1 VTPRDQ
7 PRPHVNDALLEE
19 SAEELY
25 EQAPCGY
32 LSTLP
37 DGTIVRVNHTFLEWT
52 GATRDVLLG
61 GTKFQALL
69 TVGSRIYYETHYAP
83 LLRMQGFVNEIAFE
97 MIRGDERI
105 LPVLVNSRQRRDG
118 DGTPL
123 FNRITLFDSTDRRRY
138 EQELLLARRKA
149 EQVAKDKADL
159 LAMLSHDIRNPLN
172 AVMGVVH
179 LLDRSDLPDRQRRF
193 VQLLKSSSENML
205 NLLNHVLELSK
216 AESTSFALAEIPF
229 SLAAVVDDVV
239 ATFGTAAHAKGLTI
253 RSAIA
258 DGLPATVL
266 GDPVA
271 MRQILTNLVAN
282 AVKFTD
288 AGSVT
293 LTADVKQIGTDAVT
307 LQVSV
312 SDTGIGIAP
321 DVIERIFHEFT
332 QASYETAV
340 RFGGTGL
347 GLTITRRLLAL
358 YGSTVQV
365 RSAPGEGS
373 TFSFTIRLPLPSP
386 DKS

>member
-1 VTPRDQ
+1 VTPGDQ
-7 PRPHVNDALLEE
+7 RRPRIDALLEE

-52 GATRDVLLG
+52 GAARDLLVAGTR
-61 GTKFQALL
+61 FQTLL

-97 MIRGDERI
+97 IIRRDERI
-105 LPVLVNSRQRRDG
+105 LPVLVSSRQKRDP

-123 FNRITLFDSTDRRRY
+123 FNRITLFDATDRRRY
-138 EQELLLARRKA
+138 ERELLLARRKA

-172 AVMGVVH
+172 AVMGVVQ
-179 LLDRSDLPDRQRRF
+179 LLDRSELTDRQRSF
-193 VQLLKSSSENML
+193 VRLLKSSSGNML
-205 NLLNHVLELSK
+205 TLLNHVLELSK
-216 AESTSFALAEIPF
+216 AESIGFALAEVPF
-229 SLAAVVDDVV
+229 SLAAVVEDVV
-239 ATFGTAAHAKGLTI
+239 ATFETAAREKGLTI
-253 RSAIA
+253 TSAIA
-258 DGLPATVL
+258 DGVPATIV

-271 MRQILTNLVAN
+271 MRQILTNLVGN
-282 AVKFTD
+282 AVKFTST
-288 AGSVT
+288 GSVT
-293 LTADVKQIGTDAVT
+293 VTVEVKEISTDGVT
-307 LQVSV
+307 LDMSV

-321 DVIERIFHEFT
+321 EVIDRIFNEFT

-340 RFGGTGL
+340 RFGGSGL

-365 RSAPGEGS
+365 RSTPGEGS
-373 TFSFTIRLPLPSP
+373 TFSFTIRLPLPPSG
-386 DKS
+386 SG